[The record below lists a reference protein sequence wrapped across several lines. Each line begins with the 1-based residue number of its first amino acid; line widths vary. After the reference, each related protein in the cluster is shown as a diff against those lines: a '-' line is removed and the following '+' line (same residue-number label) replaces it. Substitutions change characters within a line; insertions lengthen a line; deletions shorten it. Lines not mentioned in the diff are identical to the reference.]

1 MNIGIRD
8 LLTLDDKNKY
18 VVVSKVYYNGKDYLY
33 LVDINNN
40 KNFKLCYIENDSVV
54 ESENKKI
61 NTVLLPLFFEKTKN
75 IALEMFN

>member
-1 MNIGIRD
+1 M
-8 LLTLDDKNKY
+8 
-18 VVVSKVYYNGKDYLY
+18 KD
-33 LVDINNN
+33 
-40 KNFKLCYIENDSVV
+40 NFKLCYIENDSVV